1 MFHAIK
7 QIIKKF
13 VEYNTLKELFK
24 KKKGNMKII
33 E

>member
-1 MFHAIK
+1 MSHAIK
-7 QIIKKF
+7 QIIKKC
-13 VEYNTLKELFK
+13 VEYNTLKALFK